1 MGKEARYGRGQQQ
14 GAPEDGAAVKKRG
27 KSKIGKIVGRML
39 LVLLVTVFVVAGT
52 LVLTVNMICNGPSM
66 AARELFVTTVLESGQ
81 LKFVASLFLSAEE
94 INEIVN
100 KTSMGQMNTDIDKSL
115 ISVEA
120 PQEGSDKTAEEADGE
135 EDQYDENGI
144 ELIEISGRTFY
155 AKLMIVKEPSKLR
168 VATTYPW
175 SEYGVNLDELV
186 KNSGAV
192 AGVNGGLYQSYGNK
206 GGYPLGVVV
215 SEGEILFNAPEG
227 WKGLYM
233 IGFDDS
239 DILQVINIEGQTK
252 NGLEKLIKEKGI
264 RDAVAFQDETSDIN
278 NHFVPLVI
286 NGEAR
291 ELKGQGSGAN
301 PRTAIGQ
308 RADGSVLLL
317 VTDGRGAAGHLGA
330 TASDLI
336 SIMLEYGAVNA
347 ANLDGGSS
355 SCMYYNDNYE
365 MTSVTLYYANSSWRL
380 PTAFVV
386 EGR

>member
-1 MGKEARYGRGQQQ
+1 MGREAGYERRQQ
-14 GAPEDGAAVKKRG
+14 GAPTDGVAVGKRG
-27 KSKIGKIVGRML
+27 KKRIGRIVGRIL
-39 LVLLVTVFVVAGT
+39 LVLFTTVFVVAGT
-52 LVLTVNMICNGPSM
+52 LVLTLNMICNGPSM

-81 LKFVASLFLSAEE
+81 LKFAASLFLSTEE

-100 KTSMGQMNTDIDKSL
+100 KTSMGKMDTDIDKSL
-115 ISVEA
+115 ISVEPSQGGA
-120 PQEGSDKTAEEADGE
+120 DKTSEETGGE
-135 EDQYDENGI
+135 EDNYDENGV

-155 AKLMIVKEPSKLR
+155 AKLMIVKEPSKVK

-175 SEYGVNLDELV
+175 TEYGVNLDELV
-186 KNSGAV
+186 KNSGTV
-192 AGVNGGLYQSYGNK
+192 AGVNGGLYQSAGNK
-206 GGYPLGVVV
+206 GGSPLGVVV

-239 DILQVINIEGQTK
+239 DILQVIDIEGQTK
-252 NGLEKLIKEKGI
+252 QGLEKLISEKGI